1 MITIVFWNIR
11 KKPDVLEHHLECLLR
26 TYSVDVFILA
36 ECPKN
41 VKPALRALDSA
52 GVGTYR
58 EEAKVKAKVRA
69 LTRLGQ
75 KEFIHR
81 FSSLNRE
88 MAVWSIATSKL
99 RSTEVLLAGVHLP
112 SKSGGAK
119 DTDQASIAREVVEEL
134 NDVEDRHNHRSTV
147 VVGDFNMHP
156 YDAGMTSVTSFH
168 GLMTKDLAG
177 LPDRLHRRQPRRR
190 FYNPMWGLFGDR
202 TPGPSGSYYWRAS
215 VLHNPYWGM
224 LD

>member
-1 MITIVFWNIR
+1 M
-11 KKPDVLEHHLECLLR
+11 
-26 TYSVDVFILA
+26 
-36 ECPKN
+36 
-41 VKPALRALDSA
+41 
-52 GVGTYR
+52 
-58 EEAKVKAKVRA
+58 KAKVRA

-224 LD
+224 LDQVLLRPMLINSLGALHILDHDGNHTLVGPDGAPDKKHISDHLPILFRLDI